1 MYEFEPKDKM
11 QTKGFKFLCLSFIIS
26 FSLIAYHNLDIGFVM
41 SSDSY
46 AYSKL
51 ADDLIKL
58 DFNLFSFYDQ
68 SNYSR
73 PIYIYTIP
81 ILLISLSK
89 VIFGTGWQF
98 AFIIFN
104 LVLVLCTLI
113 IFYKI
118 LKLLNVRVLI
128 ISLSMPLLAVS
139 TDLLT
144 WPRYI
149 LSDTIFSFIVFFFI
163 YLMIKSVVAQKF
175 NYYFII
181 IILFIMFLT
190 RPTSIP
196 YIISAVS
203 FMIILRLKINYKPK
217 STLLF
222 IIFICVISPFILAAL
237 HQIIKTF
244 VNGNEDVLSWINS
257 VKVGMIIHD
266 RIETWIDIPTTFI
279 EIVYLYFLRMVFF
292 FIPYI
297 KSFSLIHIILNLLHA
312 FFICFSIVIWLALG
326 KTFESI
332 NKSIFLILLIC
343 ISVAAFHSFTL
354 IDYDWRY
361 RFPLIMPLL
370 IIFPISFE
378 ILLKKMFTKF

>member
-46 AYSKL
+46 AYSKF

-118 LKLLNVRVLI
+118 LKLLEYQRVR
-128 ISLSMPLLAVS
+128 
-139 TDLLT
+139 
-144 WPRYI
+144 
-149 LSDTIFSFIVFFFI
+149 
-163 YLMIKSVVAQKF
+163 K
-175 NYYFII
+175 N
-181 IILFIMFLT
+181 
-190 RPTSIP
+190 
-196 YIISAVS
+196 
-203 FMIILRLKINYKPK
+203 LKILE
-217 STLLF
+217 SE
-222 IIFICVISPFILAAL
+222 IARIFELQDFRL
-237 HQIIKTF
+237 
-244 VNGNEDVLSWINS
+244 D
-257 VKVGMIIHD
+257 
-266 RIETWIDIPTTFI
+266 
-279 EIVYLYFLRMVFF
+279 
-292 FIPYI
+292 
-297 KSFSLIHIILNLLHA
+297 
-312 FFICFSIVIWLALG
+312 
-326 KTFESI
+326 ES
-332 NKSIFLILLIC
+332 S
-343 ISVAAFHSFTL
+343 
-354 IDYDWRY
+354 
-361 RFPLIMPLL
+361 
-370 IIFPISFE
+370 
-378 ILLKKMFTKF
+378 